1 MKYIFKTLFL
11 LIFFLTQ
18 YSIAYSKNIVFLD
31 FEFAIT
37 NSNIGKKTL
46 DNLEKINSEENEKLK
61 IIEQSLNKKNEEI
74 NNLKNIVSKEEIE
87 KKINEFQEEIKKF
100 NIEKN
105 KVQKKFIANKNK
117 QLDELLKKINPL
129 IIEYMSDNSIE
140 LILSKKSVY
149 LGKTELDITEN
160 ILKIIN
166 ENFK

>member
-1 MKYIFKTLFL
+1 MKYIFKALFL

-87 KKINEFQEEIKKF
+87 KKINEFQKEIKKF

>member
-1 MKYIFKTLFL
+1 MKHIFKTLFL

-31 FEFAIT
+31 FEFAIS

-74 NNLKNIVSKEEIE
+74 KNLKNVASKEEIE

-105 KVQKKFIANKNK
+105 KVQKMFIANKNK

-129 IIEYMSDNSIE
+129 IIEYMSDNSVE

-149 LGKTELDITEN
+149 LGKIELDITEN
-160 ILKIIN
+160 IIKIIN

>member
-1 MKYIFKTLFL
+1 MKYIFKALFL

-18 YSIAYSKNIVFLD
+18 FSIAYSKNIVFLD

>member
-1 MKYIFKTLFL
+1 MKYIFKALFL

-74 NNLKNIVSKEEIE
+74 KNLKNVASKEEIE

-105 KVQKKFIANKNK
+105 KVQKMFIANKNK

>member
-1 MKYIFKTLFL
+1 MKHIFKTLFL

-31 FEFAIT
+31 FEFAIS

-74 NNLKNIVSKEEIE
+74 KNLKNVASKEEIE

-105 KVQKKFIANKNK
+105 KVQKMFIANKNK

-149 LGKTELDITEN
+149 LGKIELDITEN
-160 ILKIIN
+160 IIKIIN

>member
-1 MKYIFKTLFL
+1 MKYIFKTIFL

-74 NNLKNIVSKEEIE
+74 NNHKNIVSKEEIE

>member
-1 MKYIFKTLFL
+1 MKYIFKALFL

-74 NNLKNIVSKEEIE
+74 NNLKNIASKEKIE
-87 KKINEFQEEIKKF
+87 KKIKEFQEEINKF

>member
-1 MKYIFKTLFL
+1 MKYIFKALFL

-105 KVQKKFIANKNK
+105 KVQKKCIANKNK

>member
-1 MKYIFKTLFL
+1 MKYIFKALFL

-18 YSIAYSKNIVFLD
+18 FSIAYSKNIVFLD

-61 IIEQSLNKKNEEI
+61 IIEQSLSKKNEEI

>member
-1 MKYIFKTLFL
+1 MKYIFKTIFL

>member
-1 MKYIFKTLFL
+1 MKYIFKALFL

-87 KKINEFQEEIKKF
+87 KKINEFQEEIKINLKL
-100 NIEKN
+100 NNN
-105 KVQKKFIANKNK
+105 KVQIKSLMLIRNKA
-117 QLDELLKKINPL
+117 IR
-129 IIEYMSDNSIE
+129 
-140 LILSKKSVY
+140 
-149 LGKTELDITEN
+149 
-160 ILKIIN
+160 
-166 ENFK
+166 

>member
-1 MKYIFKTLFL
+1 MKYIFKALFL

>member
-1 MKYIFKTLFL
+1 MKHIFKTLFL

>member
-1 MKYIFKTLFL
+1 MKHIFKTLFL

-31 FEFAIT
+31 FEFAIS

-74 NNLKNIVSKEEIE
+74 KNLKNIASKEEIE
-87 KKINEFQEEIKKF
+87 KKINEFQEEIKRF

-105 KVQKKFIANKNK
+105 KVQKMFIANKNK

-129 IIEYMSDNSIE
+129 IIEYMSDNSVE

-149 LGKTELDITEN
+149 LGKIELDITEN
-160 ILKIIN
+160 IIKIIN

>member
-1 MKYIFKTLFL
+1 MKYIFKILFL

-31 FEFAIT
+31 FEFAIS

-160 ILKIIN
+160 IIKIIN
-166 ENFK
+166 ENIK

>member
-11 LIFFLTQ
+11 LIFFLTH

-74 NNLKNIVSKEEIE
+74 NNLKNIASKEKIE
-87 KKINEFQEEIKKF
+87 KKIKEFQEEINKF

-149 LGKTELDITEN
+149 LGKIELDITEN
-160 ILKIIN
+160 IIKIIN